1 MEHLKLDGHI
11 HGNTYIRIVDSYSCV
26 NMILFR
32 QLFLHK
38 YKVCFNEF
46 KIKFLGLT

>member
-1 MEHLKLDGHI
+1 MEILI
-11 HGNTYIRIVDSYSCV
+11 FVIVDSCV

-38 YKVCFNEF
+38 YKRMF
-46 KIKFLGLT
+46 